1 MKRVILILAAI
12 ALSLSAAEA
21 QQDERYSQGVFT
33 ETTTVT
39 HHKIDKPK
47 KERTLHETKSG
58 YQQNTSLSWWWTP
71 DTDHSAL
78 RLSYIGGYRFGNYFF
93 AGAGAGIDVGILNTY
108 IKEWHGGYHQYY
120 GFGGNVLP
128 MQSIA
133 IPLFANIKCY
143 FTKRGVAPYLSF
155 SAGARFSTFKK
166 VKRYDTN
173 GRHIQTF
180 KHSAV
185 EPFFELTTGINCRIS
200 DNNSITLQLGYY
212 THRVLYMYDF
222 SDYRVD
228 WGHGL
233 ACSMGFTF

>member
-1 MKRVILILAAI
+1 MRRIILIFAAI

-58 YQQNTSLSWWWTP
+58 YQQHTSLSWWWTP

-93 AGAGAGIDVGILNTY
+93 AGAGAGIDVGILNT
-108 IKEWHGGYHQYY
+108 HGGYYYY
-120 GFGGNVLP
+120 GGDALP

-143 FTKRGVAPYLSF
+143 FTKRGIAPYFSF

-166 VKRYDTN
+166 VKRYDSN

-185 EPFFELTTGINCRIS
+185 DPFFELAAGINCRIS

-212 THRVLYMYDF
+212 THRVLYMRDF
-222 SDYRVD
+222 GDYRVD

>member
-1 MKRVILILAAI
+1 MRRIILIFAAI

-33 ETTTVT
+33 ETTTVIR
-39 HHKIDKPK
+39 HKPDKPK

-58 YQQNTSLSWWWTP
+58 YQQHTSLSWWWTP
-71 DTDHSAL
+71 AAGHGAL

-108 IKEWHGGYHQYY
+108 IHEWHGGSY
-120 GFGGNVLP
+120 GLGGSLLPLP

-185 EPFFELTTGINCRIS
+185 DPFFELAAGINCRIS

-212 THRVLYMYDF
+212 THRVLYVI
-222 SDYRVD
+222 SDYIVD

-233 ACSMGFTF
+233 ACSIGLTF

>member
-1 MKRVILILAAI
+1 MRRIILIFAAI

-58 YQQNTSLSWWWTP
+58 YQQHTSLSWWWTP
-71 DTDHSAL
+71 ETDHSAL

-108 IKEWHGGYHQYY
+108 ILDWHGDYY
-120 GFGGNVLP
+120 VPGGDVLP

-143 FTKRGVAPYLSF
+143 FTKRGVSPYLSF

-185 EPFFELTTGINCRIS
+185 DPFFELAAGINCRIS
-200 DNNSITLQLGYY
+200 DNNSITLQLGSY
-212 THRVLYMYDF
+212 THRVFYMYDF
-222 SDYRVD
+222 SDCIEVVWR
-228 WGHGL
+228 HGL
-233 ACSMGFTF
+233 ACSIGLTF